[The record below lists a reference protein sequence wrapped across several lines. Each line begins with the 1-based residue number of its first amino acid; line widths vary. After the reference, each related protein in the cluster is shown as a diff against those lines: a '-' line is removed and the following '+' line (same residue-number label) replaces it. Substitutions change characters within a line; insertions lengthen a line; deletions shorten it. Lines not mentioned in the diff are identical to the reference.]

1 MAPEAKTT
9 KKDPRAWDA
18 LTPPLAEW
26 ILDAVS
32 SMGFARATPVQA
44 SVWPLFGGGN
54 KDVVVEAV
62 TGSGKTLSFLL
73 PLVHRI
79 LRQDEPTKRHHVAAI
94 IVAPTKELAGQIHG
108 TLTSLVAFH
117 PQSSE
122 LLAQLAGEE
131 KRLDTSSP
139 VIIPQLLS
147 GGSITTPAQDLSFF
161 LRASPNV
168 LISTPG
174 RLVELLSSPHVH
186 CPQSSFELLIL
197 DEADRLLDLGFKAD
211 LQKIL
216 SRLPKQRRTGLFS
229 ASVSEAVGEIIRV
242 GLRNPVKVAV
252 KVKSLKTGGIIEER
266 RTPASLQM
274 SYLTTPASHKL
285 PSLVQLLEKLDPRP
299 QKSIVFLST
308 CAAVDYFTH
317 ILPTLLPEDF
327 DLVSLH
333 GKYEAKVREKNF
345 AKFLNAAQP
354 SVLLTTDVA
363 ARGLDFPQ
371 VDLVVQI
378 DPPSD
383 PKSFLHRCGRAGRA
397 GRRGLS
403 VILLQPAELDYVPF
417 LEVRKTPIMPLAYPV
432 ISVNDVDVD
441 TTTSRI
447 RETVKR
453 DRALHDKAQKAFVS
467 WLRSY
472 RKHTASSIFRIADL
486 DWTDLGHAWGLLRL
500 PKMPELRKFEGDK
513 FLGVTMDWN
522 AYAYAKKDR
531 EKQRLEILQKM
542 TEEAAKGNV
551 GKSAEGQKER
561 RKRNAEA
568 WSGKH
573 EKEDERA
580 ERRDKKRRKREAER
594 RQTLTEEEITKEMDL
609 KRLLEEVRRR
619 NKEKLAAESGGTTTQ
634 GGAVGIGNSDN
645 DEFEGFD

>member
-1 MAPEAKTT
+1 MAPETKTT
-9 KKDPRAWDA
+9 KKDLRAWDA

-94 IVAPTKELAGQIHG
+94 IVAPTKELAGQIHSA
-108 TLTSLVAFH
+108 LTSLIAFH
-117 PQSSE
+117 PTSAE
-122 LLAQLAGEE
+122 LLLVLSGDE
-131 KRLDTSSP
+131 KRPETTVP
-139 VIIPQLLS
+139 VVIPQLLS
-147 GGSITTPAQDLSFF
+147 GGSTTTTAQDLSFF

-186 CPQSSFELLIL
+186 CPQSSFEVLVL

-285 PSLVQLLEKLDPRP
+285 SSLVQLLEKLDPRP

-308 CAAVDYFTH
+308 CAAVDYFSH
-317 ILPTLLPEDF
+317 ILPVLLPDGF
-327 DLVSLH
+327 DLVPLH
-333 GKYEAKVREKNF
+333 GKFDAKVREKNF
-345 AKFLNAAQP
+345 AKFLTTAQA

-403 VILLQPAELDYVPF
+403 VVFLQPREADYVPF
-417 LEVRKTPIMPLAYPV
+417 LDVRKTPITPLAHPP
-432 ISVNDVDVD
+432 ISISEAEAAE
-441 TTTSRI
+441 TSTRI
-447 RETVKR
+447 RDAVSA

-467 WLRSY
+467 WVRSY
-472 RKHTASSIFRIADL
+472 SKHAASSIFRVADL

-500 PKMPELRKFEGDK
+500 PKMPELKKFDGDR
-513 FLGVTMDWN
+513 FLGVQMDWDG
-522 AYAYAKKDR
+522 YAYAKKDR
-531 EKQRLEILQKM
+531 EKQRLAALKEYRDSVSQGVDGDGGGGGDG
-542 TEEAAKGNV
+542 EAAKA
-551 GKSAEGQKER
+551 K

-568 WSGKH
+568 WSAKH
-573 EKEDERA
+573 EKEDVRA
-580 ERRDKKRRKREAER
+580 QRRDKKKRKREAER
-594 RQTLTEEEITKEMDL
+594 RDGLTEEERAKEMDL
-609 KRLLEEVRRR
+609 GRLLEEVRRR
-619 NKEKLAAESGGTTTQ
+619 NREKYAAAAASGKED
-634 GGAVGIGNSDN
+634 GAG